1 MEICPLLFLRLERD
15 FLAAMN
21 TSDNK
26 LKRRIIINV
35 ALLLAAIFAIMIMS
49 ARENRMRHIQQI
61 SAYID
66 VLSNRTAMHVSDV
79 LQDREV
85 AIDSIAYLYGDT
97 LTSRDPDL
105 PRLAELESCSN
116 FDRIRFIDEQG
127 MSYASNGETVDCSDR
142 EYFERGI
149 LGESGIY
156 TSLKSRFDGQRLI
169 GF

>member
-1 MEICPLLFLRLERD
+1 MRTPEFLRHTLERD

-61 SAYID
+61 SVYID
-66 VLSNRTAMHVSDV
+66 VLSDRTAMHVSDV

-97 LTSRDPDL
+97 LYR
-105 PRLAELESCSN
+105 
-116 FDRIRFIDEQG
+116 
-127 MSYASNGETVDCSDR
+127 
-142 EYFERGI
+142 
-149 LGESGIY
+149 
-156 TSLKSRFDGQRLI
+156 
-169 GF
+169 

>member
-1 MEICPLLFLRLERD
+1 MITEICPLLFLRLERD

-49 ARENRMRHIQQI
+49 VRENRMRHIQQI

-79 LQDREV
+79 LQDREE

-116 FDRIRFIDEQG
+116 FDRIRFID
-127 MSYASNGETVDCSDR
+127 
-142 EYFERGI
+142 
-149 LGESGIY
+149 
-156 TSLKSRFDGQRLI
+156 
-169 GF
+169 